1 MKDPDVE
8 TVGEPAR
15 ASYIRTLALP
25 ATAKRFSATQV
36 MLGQNINVGALENPL
51 HPVAGRDP
59 PAAVALPERN
69 VRKILMHDDHLGPVL
84 H

>member
-25 ATAKRFSATQV
+25 ATAKRFSAI
-36 MLGQNINVGALENPL
+36 MIMNIAASELWVTVWRRQRDRQLAVEPL
-51 HPVAGRDP
+51 
-59 PAAVALPERN
+59 AVEP
-69 VRKILMHDDHLGPVL
+69 
-84 H
+84 